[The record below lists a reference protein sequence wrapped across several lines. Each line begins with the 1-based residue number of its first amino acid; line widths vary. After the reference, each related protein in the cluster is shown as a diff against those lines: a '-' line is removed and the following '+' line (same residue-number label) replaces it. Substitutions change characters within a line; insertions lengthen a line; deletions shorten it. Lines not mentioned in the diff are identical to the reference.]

1 MLIPRR
7 EMISREEYTVEIYNK
22 TGRDL
27 LPENVVEDF
36 LEIRGIDYYN
46 VIKKRLVEYTRAE
59 WVVCLREKI
68 MLEQCVPLFLEEL
81 SQDLLIPGVFYKG
94 EILYEVTLIDKD
106 FWLNHKDWFECIKT
120 IIYKVLNMSEQ
131 ELKNNNIIHEY
142 IESYKKFYHKEL

>member
-7 EMISREEYTVEIYNK
+7 EMISREESTVEIYNK

-59 WVVCLREKI
+59 WVVCLREK
-68 MLEQCVPLFLEEL
+68 
-81 SQDLLIPGVFYKG
+81 
-94 EILYEVTLIDKD
+94 
-106 FWLNHKDWFECIKT
+106 
-120 IIYKVLNMSEQ
+120 
-131 ELKNNNIIHEY
+131 
-142 IESYKKFYHKEL
+142 